1 MDSNQNTVLQ
11 FKKLS
16 ENAKTPVRSTEGSAG
31 LDLFSTESQVI
42 PSQSCARIKTD
53 IAVSLPYGT
62 YGQIAPRSGLA
73 SNHFIGIG
81 GGIIDSDFTGGVEC
95 VIFNHLN
102 APFEVMKGMK
112 IAQLLV
118 VPCEYPQICEVDRLT
133 ETGRSSKGFGSSG
146 Y

>member
-16 ENAKTPVRSTEGSAG
+16 ENATIPVRNSPFSAG
-31 LDLFSTESQVI
+31 LDLFSAESKII
-42 PSQSCARIKTD
+42 PGQSCARIKTD
-53 IAVSLPYGT
+53 IAVNLPFGT

-81 GGIIDSDFTGGVEC
+81 GGILDQDFTGNIEC
-95 VIFNHLN
+95 LIFNHLN
-102 APFEVMKGMK
+102 QQFEVTKGIK
-112 IAQLLV
+112 IAQLIV
-118 VPCEYPQICEVDRLT
+118 VKIQYPELCEVDTLKET
-133 ETGRSSKGFGSSG
+133 ERGDKGFGSSG

>member
-1 MDSNQNTVLQ
+1 MLQ

-31 LDLFSTESQVI
+31 LDLFSAHSSVI
-42 PSQSCARIKTD
+42 PGCSCARIKTD
-53 IAVSLPYGT
+53 IAVSLPSGT

-73 SNHFIGIG
+73 FNHFIGIG
-81 GGIIDSDFTGGVEC
+81 GGIIDSDFTENIEC
-95 VIFNHLN
+95 LIFNHHST
-102 APFEVMKGMK
+102 PFEVMKGMK
-112 IAQLLV
+112 IAQLIV

-133 ETGRSSKGFGSSG
+133 ETSRGSSGFGSSG